1 MCVFNSLLK
10 EDLLKIWEA
19 LLLRRIYVIRVRKLK
34 TEAKIT
40 HATVPSG
47 RLFTFYSRLGRYF
60 QTLKPE
66 PLKQWSEHRKC

>member
-1 MCVFNSLLK
+1 M
-10 EDLLKIWEA
+10 
-19 LLLRRIYVIRVRKLK
+19 IRVRKLK